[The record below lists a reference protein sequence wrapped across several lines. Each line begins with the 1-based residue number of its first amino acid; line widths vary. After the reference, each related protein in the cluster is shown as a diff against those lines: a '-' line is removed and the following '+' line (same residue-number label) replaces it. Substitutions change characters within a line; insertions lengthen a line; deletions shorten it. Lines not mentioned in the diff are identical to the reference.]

1 MKIGKLKLYLE
12 TTVFNYYFDEDRTGH
27 EDVLRLFEA
36 IRAEKYEAYTSRYVT
51 EELERAQEPKKSK
64 MLNLIEKYEIILL
77 PFDEEAVRLSNLY
90 IENNI
95 IPVSYRYDSTHIAIA
110 SVYGLD
116 CIVSYNFKHINRDKT
131 KKLTTTIN
139 QEEGYEEIIICT
151 AEEVLN
157 KNERENIW

>member
-1 MKIGKLKLYLE
+1 M
-12 TTVFNYYFDEDRTGH
+12 N
-27 EDVLRLFEA
+27 LFEA
-36 IRAEKYEAYTSRYVT
+36 IRERKYEAYTSRYVT
-51 EELERAQEPKKSK
+51 EKLERAQELKKSK

-95 IPVSYRYDSTHIAIA
+95 IPISYRYDSTHIAIA

-116 CIVSYNFKHINRDKT
+116 CVVSYNFKHINRDKT
-131 KKLTTTIN
+131 KNLTVTIN

-151 AEEVLN
+151 AEKVL
-157 KNERENIW
+157 KKDE